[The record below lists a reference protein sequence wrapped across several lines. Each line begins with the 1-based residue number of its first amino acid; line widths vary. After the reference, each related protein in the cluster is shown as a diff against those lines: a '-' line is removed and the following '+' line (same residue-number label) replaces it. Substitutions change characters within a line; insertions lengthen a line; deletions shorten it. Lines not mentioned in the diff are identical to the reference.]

1 LTITSSREEAKMTE
15 RETEKD
21 IGKRE
26 FAPLHPGEILA
37 VEFLEPLR
45 LSGHKLAKE
54 LHTNEQKVYA
64 VLRGDRGISDELA
77 IRLGRFFDVE
87 PEFFVNLQ
95 SHYDLEIKKMEIGR
109 RIEDEVEPF
118 ERV

>member
-1 LTITSSREEAKMTE
+1 MTE
-15 RETEKD
+15 RETKRD

-26 FAPLHPGEILA
+26 FAPLHPGEVLA
-37 VEFLEPLR
+37 MEFLEPLEM
-45 LSGHKLAKE
+45 SGHKLAKG

-64 VLRGDRGISDELA
+64 VLRGERGISDDLA

-95 SHYDLEIKKMEIGR
+95 SHYDLEIKKMEIGHLVF
-109 RIEDEVEPF
+109 DEVEPLA
-118 ERV
+118 RA